1 MYYKVLKDNKVIDVL
16 DRLIFVKYQQKHG
29 IMLVCDKSE
38 AQAIMSSDGVYAW
51 HVAGLYR
58 IPVDGYDVVTL
69 VAINEYEY
77 RQLKTLNMRTPQEII
92 DEFVLSLIEEDIL

>member
-58 IPVDGYDVVTL
+58 IPVEGYDTVKL
-69 VAINEYEY
+69 VSIDEYEY
-77 RQLKTLNMRTPQEII
+77 RRLKILNMRTPQEII